1 MKKGRLFILLII
13 LIFISFL
20 FNLYSEY
27 RENLIGRSIFD
38 TKATFDTTS
47 LSITVD
53 ANAPDLFIIHPQNT
67 TYRTNT
73 SLPLNYSVSD
83 KVSDIDAIWYNLDRG
98 NNISLI
104 GNTTFNTSEGSH
116 TLYLFANDTKGYL
129 NNSESVTF
137 FVNTTNNPP
146 TLIQNIPNLTWNED
160 TSTTLNLTQY
170 FNDSDN
176 DDLTYTFTSVNNIVI
191 TVNNA
196 GIATFTPES
205 NFFGIRNTT
214 ATANDSIAATNS
226 NLFYLIVTDVAE
238 PSGPSGGAGG
248 GGGGGGGGGAT
259 GVEVVEEIEN
269 IEIEPEILKVSLK
282 QGETKR
288 ESIRIKNIGDEKLDI
303 NINLEGIKDFVL
315 FQTGLSTQ
323 NFELQPGEEKTIQI
337 VFSIGSDQIP
347 DLYVKDIIITSASQK
362 KIVKVVIDIES
373 KGPIFDVKIEIPEE
387 FLEIAPGKDLLA
399 QLNIFNIKGV
409 EAVDVHVIYTIKD
422 MEGNIILEED
432 EYLAVETKTT
442 FIKRL
447 RIPSNLEEGNY
458 VLYVRV
464 EYDDTVGSSSAL
476 FSISKKYVETPLK
489 RVEVY
494 TALILFI
501 IIIFIVM
508 LYFEYKR
515 AKQLKRLIKGVTE
528 KDLRDKGLIKRR

>member
-1 MKKGRLFILLII
+1 MKKRKLFILLII
-13 LIFISFL
+13 LIFINIL

-27 RENLIGRSIFD
+27 RGNLIGKSIFD
-38 TKATFDTTS
+38 TGATFNTTS

-53 ANAPDLFIIHPQNT
+53 ANAPDVFIIHPQNK
-67 TYRTNT
+67 TYRTNM

-83 KVSDIDAIWYNLDRG
+83 RVSSIDSIWYNLDRG

-116 TLYLFANDTKGYL
+116 TLYLFANDTKSYL

-137 FVNTTNNPP
+137 FINTTNNPP

-176 DDLTYTFTSVNNIVI
+176 DDLTYTFTSVNDIAI

-205 NFFGIRNTT
+205 NFFGTRNTT

-226 NLFYLIVTDVAE
+226 NLFYLTVNDVAE
-238 PSGPSGGAGG
+238 PSAPGGSVGG
-248 GGGGGGGGGAT
+248 GGGGGGGTEGI
-259 GVEVVEEIEN
+259 VEEIEE
-269 IEIEPEILKVSLK
+269 IENFEVEPEILKVSLK

-288 ESIRIKNIGDEKLDI
+288 ESIKIKNIGDEKLDI
-303 NINLEGIKDFVL
+303 NINLESIKDFVL
-315 FQTGLSTQ
+315 FPSGLSTQ
-323 NFELQPGEEKTIQI
+323 NFELQPGEEKTIQL
-337 VFSIGSDQIP
+337 VFSIEKDQIP
-347 DLYVKDIIITSASQK
+347 DLYVKNLIITTDSKK
-362 KIVKVVIDIES
+362 KIVKTIIEVES
-373 KGPIFDVKIEIPEE
+373 LAPIFDVKVEIPQE

-399 QLNIFNIKGV
+399 QINIFNVKGI

-432 EYLAVETKTT
+432 EYLAVETKTSL
-442 FIKRL
+442 IKRL

-458 VLYVRV
+458 VLYVKV
-464 EYDDTVGSSSAL
+464 EYDNTVGSTSAL
-476 FSISKKYVETPLK
+476 FSVSKRYVETPLK
-489 RVEVY
+489 RWEFY
-494 TALILFI
+494 TIIVLVIILIFGILF
-501 IIIFIVM
+501 
-508 LYFEYKR
+508 YFEYKKD
-515 AKQLKRLIKGVTE
+515 KQLKRLIKSVTE
-528 KDLRDKGLIKRR
+528 KDLSDKGLIKRR